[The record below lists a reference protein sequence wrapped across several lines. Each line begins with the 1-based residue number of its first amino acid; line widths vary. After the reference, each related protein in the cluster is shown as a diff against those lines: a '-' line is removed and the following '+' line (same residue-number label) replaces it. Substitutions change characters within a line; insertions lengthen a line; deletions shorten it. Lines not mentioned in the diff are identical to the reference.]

1 MKLRTKVAPL
11 ALGLVMAVSTARV
24 AGAQSPSPQP
34 AQQPPAAGQPAT
46 GQPATGQPA
55 TGQPATGQP
64 ATGQP
69 ATGQPAAGAQP
80 AAAAQDATF
89 TGGVGVLLVQ
99 VKGDQT
105 AAYESLITKLKESL
119 AKNEKPERKAMASGW
134 KVYKSS
140 EPMNGNTLYVHIVDP
155 VSPGQNY
162 LETYKLISE
171 TFPAEVQDL
180 YGKTKD
186 AFVPG
191 GLGRLNLTL
200 VQALG
205 TP

>member
-1 MKLRTKVAPL
+1 MRALSLAQDIAGHLEDSMKLRTMVAPL
-11 ALGLVMAVSTARV
+11 ALGMIVAVSTARV
-24 AGAQSPSPQP
+24 AGAQSPTQP
-34 AQQPPAAGQPAT
+34 ATPPATPPAGQQPATPPAGQPA
-46 GQPATGQPA
+46 GQ
-55 TGQPATGQP
+55 
-64 ATGQP
+64 
-69 ATGQPAAGAQP
+69 AAAQP
-80 AAAAQDATF
+80 AAAASDSTF
-89 TGGVGVLLVQ
+89 TGTTGVLLVQ

-119 AKNEKPERKAMASGW
+119 AKNEKPERKAMAAGW
-134 KVYKSS
+134 RVYKSS

-155 VSPGQNY
+155 VSAGQNY

-200 VQALG
+200 VSELG
-205 TP
+205 KP

>member
-11 ALGLVMAVSTARV
+11 ALGLVFAVSTARV
-24 AGAQSPSPQP
+24 AGAQTPPPQP
-34 AQQPPAAGQPAT
+34 A
-46 GQPATGQPA
+46 
-55 TGQPATGQP
+55 
-64 ATGQP
+64 
-69 ATGQPAAGAQP
+69 AQP
-80 AAAAQDATF
+80 APAPAAQPAPAASDSTF
-89 TGGVGVLLVQ
+89 TGTVGVLLVQ

-119 AKNEKPERKAMASGW
+119 SKNEKPERKAMAAGW
-134 KVYKSS
+134 KVYKSG
-140 EPMNGNTLYVHIVDP
+140 EPMSGNTLYVHIVDP
-155 VSPGQNY
+155 VSAGQNY

-200 VQALG
+200 VTALG

>member
-1 MKLRTKVAPL
+1 MKLRTVAPL
-11 ALGLVMAVSTARV
+11 ALGMFVAVSTARV
-24 AGAQSPSPQP
+24 AGAQTP
-34 AQQPPAAGQPAT
+34 PPATPPAT
-46 GQPATGQPA
+46 PPA
-55 TGQPATGQP
+55 
-64 ATGQP
+64 
-69 ATGQPAAGAQP
+69 AQP
-80 AAAAQDATF
+80 AAQPAPAPAAAAADATF
-89 TGGVGVLLVQ
+89 TGSTGVLLVQ

-105 AAYESLITKLKESL
+105 AAYESLIAKLKESL
-119 AKNEKPERKAMASGW
+119 GKNEKPERKAMAAGW
-134 KVYKSS
+134 RVYKSS

-155 VSPGQNY
+155 VSAGQNY

-200 VQALG
+200 VSELG
-205 TP
+205 K

>member
-11 ALGLVMAVSTARV
+11 ALGLVFAVSTARV
-24 AGAQSPSPQP
+24 AVAQTPPPAAQP
-34 AQQPPAAGQPAT
+34 AAQPAGQPAA
-46 GQPATGQPA
+46 QPA
-55 TGQPATGQP
+55 
-64 ATGQP
+64 
-69 ATGQPAAGAQP
+69 GQPAAQSGAQP
-80 AAAAQDATF
+80 APAAADATF
-89 TGGVGVLLVQ
+89 SGAVGVLLVQ

-105 AAYESLITKLKESL
+105 AAYESLIAKLKESL
-119 AKNEKPERKAMASGW
+119 AKNEKPERKAMAAGW

-180 YGKTKD
+180 YAKTKD

-200 VQALG
+200 VTALG
-205 TP
+205 GS

>member
-11 ALGLVMAVSTARV
+11 ALGLVFAVSTARV
-24 AGAQSPSPQP
+24 AGAQTPPPQP
-34 AQQPPAAGQPAT
+34 A
-46 GQPATGQPA
+46 
-55 TGQPATGQP
+55 
-64 ATGQP
+64 
-69 ATGQPAAGAQP
+69 AQP
-80 AAAAQDATF
+80 APAPAAQPAPAASDSTF
-89 TGGVGVLLVQ
+89 TGTVGVLLVQ

-105 AAYESLITKLKESL
+105 AAYESLIISLVMLGTVLCESLITKLKESL
-119 AKNEKPERKAMASGW
+119 GKNEKPERKAMAAGW

-155 VSPGQNY
+155 VSAGQNY

-200 VQALG
+200 VSALG
-205 TP
+205 GS

>member
-1 MKLRTKVAPL
+1 M
-11 ALGLVMAVSTARV
+11 
-24 AGAQSPSPQP
+24 
-34 AQQPPAAGQPAT
+34 
-46 GQPATGQPA
+46 
-55 TGQPATGQP
+55 
-64 ATGQP
+64 
-69 ATGQPAAGAQP
+69 
-80 AAAAQDATF
+80 
-89 TGGVGVLLVQ
+89 LLVQ
-99 VKGDQT
+99 VKADQE

-119 AKNEKPERKAMASGW
+119 AKNEKPERKAMAAGW
-134 KVYKSS
+134 KVYKSG

-155 VSPGQNY
+155 VSAGQNY

-200 VQALG
+200 VSALG
-205 TP
+205 GS

>member
-1 MKLRTKVAPL
+1 M
-11 ALGLVMAVSTARV
+11 
-24 AGAQSPSPQP
+24 
-34 AQQPPAAGQPAT
+34 
-46 GQPATGQPA
+46 
-55 TGQPATGQP
+55 
-64 ATGQP
+64 
-69 ATGQPAAGAQP
+69 
-80 AAAAQDATF
+80 
-89 TGGVGVLLVQ
+89 Q

-119 AKNEKPERKAMASGW
+119 AKNEKPERKAMAAGW

-155 VSPGQNY
+155 VSAGQNY

-200 VQALG
+200 VSALG
-205 TP
+205 GS

>member
-1 MKLRTKVAPL
+1 MKLRTKVAPWRL
-11 ALGLVMAVSTARV
+11 DWFSRSRPPELPVRRRLRRSLR
-24 AGAQSPSPQP
+24 PSP
-34 AQQPPAAGQPAT
+34 PPAPA
-46 GQPATGQPA
+46 
-55 TGQPATGQP
+55 
-64 ATGQP
+64 
-69 ATGQPAAGAQP
+69 AQP
-80 AAAAQDATF
+80 APAASDSTF
-89 TGGVGVLLVQ
+89 TGTVGVLLVQ

-119 AKNEKPERKAMASGW
+119 GKNEKPERKAMAAGW

-155 VSPGQNY
+155 VSAGQNY

-200 VQALG
+200 VSALG
-205 TP
+205 GS

>member
-11 ALGLVMAVSTARV
+11 ALGLVFAVSTARV
-24 AGAQSPSPQP
+24 AGAQTPPPQP
-34 AQQPPAAGQPAT
+34 A
-46 GQPATGQPA
+46 
-55 TGQPATGQP
+55 
-64 ATGQP
+64 
-69 ATGQPAAGAQP
+69 AQP
-80 AAAAQDATF
+80 AAQPAPAAADATF
-89 TGGVGVLLVQ
+89 SGSVGVLLVQ

-105 AAYESLITKLKESL
+105 AAYESLIAKLKESL
-119 AKNEKPERKAMASGW
+119 AKNEKPERKAMAAGW

-155 VSPGQNY
+155 VSAGQNY

-200 VQALG
+200 VSALG
-205 TP
+205 AP

>member
-11 ALGLVMAVSTARV
+11 ALGLVFAVSTARV
-24 AGAQSPSPQP
+24 AGAQTPPPQP
-34 AQQPPAAGQPAT
+34 A
-46 GQPATGQPA
+46 
-55 TGQPATGQP
+55 
-64 ATGQP
+64 
-69 ATGQPAAGAQP
+69 AQP
-80 AAAAQDATF
+80 APAPAAQPAPAASDSTF
-89 TGGVGVLLVQ
+89 SGGVGVLLVQ

-105 AAYESLITKLKESL
+105 AAYESLIAKLKESL
-119 AKNEKPERKAMASGW
+119 GKNEKPERKAMAAGW

-155 VSPGQNY
+155 VSAGQNY

-200 VQALG
+200 VTALG
-205 TP
+205 GS

>member
-11 ALGLVMAVSTARV
+11 ALGLVVAVSTARV

-34 AQQPPAAGQPAT
+34 AQQPPPASQPAQQPPATQPATPPAAGQPA
-46 GQPATGQPA
+46 
-55 TGQPATGQP
+55 
-64 ATGQP
+64 
-69 ATGQPAAGAQP
+69 AQP
-80 AAAAQDATF
+80 APAAADSTF
-89 TGGVGVLLVQ
+89 SGNVGVLLVQ
-99 VKGDQT
+99 VKAGQE
-105 AAYESLITKLKESL
+105 AAYESLIAKLKESL
-119 AKNEKPERKAMASGW
+119 AKNEKPERKAMAAGW
-134 KVYKSS
+134 KVYKSG
-140 EPMNGNTLYVHIVDP
+140 EPMSGNTLYVHIVDP

-200 VQALG
+200 VSALG
-205 TP
+205 AP

>member
-1 MKLRTKVAPL
+1 MEELMKLRTMVAPL
-11 ALGLVMAVSTARV
+11 ALGLVFAVSTARV
-24 AGAQSPSPQP
+24 AGAQTP
-34 AQQPPAAGQPAT
+34 PPATPPAT
-46 GQPATGQPA
+46 P
-55 TGQPATGQP
+55 
-64 ATGQP
+64 
-69 ATGQPAAGAQP
+69 P
-80 AAAAQDATF
+80 AAAAQPAPAAAAADAMF
-89 TGGVGVLLVQ
+89 TGSTGVLLVQ

-119 AKNEKPERKAMASGW
+119 AKNEKPERKAMAAGW

-140 EPMNGNTLYVHIVDP
+140 EPMAGNTLYVHIVDP
-155 VSPGQNY
+155 VSAGQNY

-180 YGKTKD
+180 YAKTKD

-200 VQALG
+200 VTALG
-205 TP
+205 GS

>member
-11 ALGLVMAVSTARV
+11 ALGLVFAVSTARV
-24 AGAQSPSPQP
+24 AGAQTPPPQP
-34 AQQPPAAGQPAT
+34 A
-46 GQPATGQPA
+46 
-55 TGQPATGQP
+55 
-64 ATGQP
+64 
-69 ATGQPAAGAQP
+69 AQP
-80 AAAAQDATF
+80 APAPAAQPAPAASDSTF
-89 TGGVGVLLVQ
+89 TGTVGVLLVQ

-119 AKNEKPERKAMASGW
+119 GKNEKPERKAMAAGW

-155 VSPGQNY
+155 VSAGQNY

>member
-11 ALGLVMAVSTARV
+11 ALGLVVAVSTARV

-34 AQQPPAAGQPAT
+34 AQQPPATQQPAT
-46 GQPATGQPA
+46 PPATPPPAGQSA
-55 TGQPATGQP
+55 
-64 ATGQP
+64 
-69 ATGQPAAGAQP
+69 AQP
-80 AAAAQDATF
+80 APAAADATF
-89 TGGVGVLLVQ
+89 SGSVGVLLVQ
-99 VKGDQT
+99 VKAGQE

-119 AKNEKPERKAMASGW
+119 SKNEKPERKAMAAGW
-134 KVYKSS
+134 KVYKSG
-140 EPMNGNTLYVHIVDP
+140 EPMAGNTLYVHIVNP
-155 VSPGQNY
+155 TSPGQNY

-200 VQALG
+200 VSDLG
-205 TP
+205 GS